1 MKRFLLFLY
10 VINLVACGGSS
21 GGDPIG
27 SGGGPIEYAA
37 LGASDVTGV
46 GATPLTNG
54 YVYLIEDSIQ
64 QQRGEPVNLYNVGIP
79 GADIGLIKN
88 VSVEIL
94 KRTPTPNLIT
104 LSTGAND
111 VIGGASLSKFEQDLN
126 SLLNELRSLTPTAT
140 IAVANIPDLTE
151 IPRFQENPD
160 PDVTTT
166 RIRDFNAAIARQAA
180 SHDALL
186 VDLYSV
192 PLNDSLVSDIDG
204 FHPSDAGHRA
214 IADRFLAVI
223 GPQIPQL

>member
-1 MKRFLLFLY
+1 MKRLLLALY
-10 VINLVACGGSS
+10 FVGLVACGGGS
-21 GGDPIG
+21 GGD
-27 SGGGPIEYAA
+27 PIEYAA

-64 QQRGEPVNLYNVGIP
+64 QQRGEAVNLYNLGIP
-79 GADIGLIKN
+79 GANIGTIKE

-104 LSTGAND
+104 LSAGAND
-111 VIGGASLSKFEQDLN
+111 VIGGANPTAFEQDLS
-126 SLLNELRSLTPTAT
+126 SLLNELRAIAPSAT
-140 IAVANIPDLTE
+140 LAIANIPNLTE
-151 IPRFQENPD
+151 LPRFQENPD

-166 RIRDFNAAIARQAA
+166 RIRAFNAAIARQTND
-180 SHDALL
+180 HGGLL

-214 IADRFLAVI
+214 IANQFLAALA
-223 GPQIPQL
+223 PYIPRL